1 MNNNFSNAF
10 KKLTEGFE
18 EIGKGIE
25 ALAEDLTSNIFTEK
39 EEGTKIR
46 IKKGSVVL
54 VGKGTYAK
62 LCQDVEAE
70 LVEQKEENK
79 EKTN

>member
-1 MNNNFSNAF
+1 MNDNFSKAF
-10 KKLTEGFE
+10 EMLTEGFK

-25 ALAEDLTSNIFTEK
+25 TLAEDLTSNVFTER
-39 EEGTKIR
+39 EAEGTKIK
-46 IKKGSVVL
+46 IKKGSIVL

-70 LVEQKEENK
+70 LVEQKEEKK
-79 EKTN
+79 EN